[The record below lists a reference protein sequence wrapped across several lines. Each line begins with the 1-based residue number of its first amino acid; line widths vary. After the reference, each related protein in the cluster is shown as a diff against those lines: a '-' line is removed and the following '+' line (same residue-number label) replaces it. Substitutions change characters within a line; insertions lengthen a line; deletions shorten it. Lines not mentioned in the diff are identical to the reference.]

1 VTVLDAGA
9 GVADGANAA
18 FGASDAPKA
27 AFAPPGAA
35 GSGGRTIVT
44 TRARHAPDVPGVA
57 VAGRHDGRM
66 IALQPAEQ
74 PAVAHPWGTP

>member
-1 VTVLDAGA
+1 MTSAPAPVTAIRGSA
-9 GVADGANAA
+9 AVA
-18 FGASDAPKA
+18 P
-27 AFAPPGAA
+27 
-35 GSGGRTIVT
+35 
-44 TRARHAPDVPGVA
+44 ARHAPDVPGVA